1 MQPNKLLFLII
12 AALTASCSS
21 PTESSEFIGKEIHF
35 PEKPIFT
42 RFINDTLDYSI
53 PQSKFKILLSVDST
67 ECTGCK
73 LQLDRWKDYIS
84 EMATT
89 VTEDISFLFFI
100 QPKDTT
106 ELKYILINE
115 DFEYPICLDIEGRF
129 AALNHLF
136 SDQVFLLN
144 YQNQILAVGN
154 PTQDLQAK
162 KNYLQKITRED
173 SLSESLPKTSAYAD
187 ITDVD
192 FGTMDLSMNKDYI
205 VNIRNTGSKP
215 LVILDV
221 VTSCGCVKSEF
232 DKKSANP
239 GDTISFIIHI
249 VPKDLGYISKTVTI
263 KANTDEDIVI
273 NIKGHIR

>member
-1 MQPNKLLFLII
+1 MQSNKLLILII
-12 AALTASCSS
+12 AASKFSCSN
-21 PTESSEFIGKEIHF
+21 PTASSEFIGKEIRF

-42 RFINDTLDYSI
+42 RSINDTLDYSI
-53 PQSKFKILLSVDST
+53 PKSKFKVLLSADST
-67 ECTGCK
+67 YCTGCK
-73 LQLDRWKDYIS
+73 LQLDRWKNYIS
-84 EMATT
+84 EMDTT
-89 VTEDISFLFFI
+89 VAEDISFLFFI
-100 QPKDTT
+100 QPKDTA
-106 ELKYILINE
+106 ELKYILIDK

-129 AALNHLF
+129 AALNHLS

-144 YQNQILAVGN
+144 SQNQILAVGN

-162 KNYLQKITRED
+162 KNYLQKITGED

-187 ITDVD
+187 ITDVN
-192 FGTMDLSMNKDYI
+192 FGTMDLSTSKDYT
-205 VNIRNTGSKP
+205 VNIRNTGNKP

-232 DKKSANP
+232 DKKPTNP
-239 GDTISFIIHI
+239 EETIPLIIHI
-249 VPKDLGYISKTVTI
+249 VPKDPGYISKTVTI

>member
-1 MQPNKLLFLII
+1 MQSNKLLLLIV
-12 AALTASCSS
+12 AASTVSCSS
-21 PTESSEFIGKEIHF
+21 PTASSEFIGKKIRF
-35 PEKPIFT
+35 PEKLVFT
-42 RFINDTLDYSI
+42 RLINDTLDYSI
-53 PQSKFKILLSVDST
+53 PKSKFKILLSVDST
-67 ECTGCK
+67 DCTGCK

-84 EMATT
+84 EMDTT

-100 QPKDTT
+100 QPKDTA

-115 DFEYPICLDIEGRF
+115 DFEYPIYLDIEGRF
-129 AALNHLF
+129 AALNHLS

-144 YQNQILAVGN
+144 DQNQILTVGN

-162 KNYLQKITRED
+162 KNYLQKITGED
-173 SLSESLPKTSAYAD
+173 SLSESLPKTFADTD

-192 FGTMDLSMNKDYI
+192 FGTMDLSMRKDYT

-221 VTSCGCVKSEF
+221 VTSCGCIKSEF
-232 DKKSANP
+232 DKKPANP
-239 GDTISFIIHI
+239 GDTIPLIIHI
-249 VPKDLGYISKTVTI
+249 VPKDPGYISKTVTI
-263 KANTDEDIVI
+263 KANTDDNIVI